1 MELVKRFFLIFAVSL
16 SIASFAVAA
25 DLAPA
30 PQDTSSVFDD
40 MKFDYD
46 EIIKAYEYDHSIPLN
61 IEVKEIKDFGSYE
74 KIYFSYDSLNG
85 GKVPAVLFMP
95 KERIQP
101 MKPERSS
108 KEGGFPVVFFMH
120 FHVSD
125 KSLADMFATWPG
137 YGIAVMAIDGV
148 FRGERKEPG
157 MDVLMPDPW
166 KSAAH
171 MQMQVKDILRGFDVI
186 AGYDGL
192 DHERMGYMGIS
203 MGALTGT
210 VATAMDERIKSII
223 IADGAADFSI
233 MFRNSDYGDL
243 LEIKDYMDKNGVSEM
258 ELVDAF
264 KYVEPAIFAPHFT
277 DDRMVLFQ
285 NGITD
290 TTMSVPAMQKLH
302 KLIGTEKN
310 KVIWYDSGH
319 ILPFDKV
326 VSDSLKWFRKT
337 L

>member
-1 MELVKRFFLIFAVSL
+1 MKNFKTFGLILALFLLFANFSC
-16 SIASFAVAA
+16 AS
-25 DLAPA
+25 DLTPA
-30 PQDTSSVFDD
+30 PQDTSSIFDE
-40 MKFDYD
+40 MNFNYE
-46 EIIKAYEYDHSIPLN
+46 EILKAYEYDHSIPLN
-61 IEVKEIKDFGSYE
+61 IEIKETKDFGSYD

-95 KERIQP
+95 KSRIEP

-108 KEGGFPVVFFMH
+108 AKGAYPVVFFMH

-148 FRGERKEPG
+148 FKGDRKEPG
-157 MDVLMPDPW
+157 KDILMPDPW
-166 KSAAH
+166 MSAKH
-171 MQMQVKDILRGFDVI
+171 MQMQVKDILRGFDVL
-186 AGYDGL
+186 AGYEGI
-192 DHERMGYMGIS
+192 DHERIGYMGIS

-210 VATAMDERIKSII
+210 VATAVDERIKSII

-233 MFRNSDYGDL
+233 MFKNSDYGDL
-243 LEIKDYMDKNGVSEM
+243 LEIKDYMDKNGLSEA

-264 KYVEPAIFAPHFT
+264 KYVEPAIFAPRIKNRT
-277 DDRMVLFQ
+277 VLFQ
-285 NGITD
+285 NGVSD

-302 KLIGTEKN
+302 KVIGAEKN

-319 ILPFDKV
+319 ILPFDRV
-326 VSDSLKWFRKT
+326 VGDSLKWFRNT